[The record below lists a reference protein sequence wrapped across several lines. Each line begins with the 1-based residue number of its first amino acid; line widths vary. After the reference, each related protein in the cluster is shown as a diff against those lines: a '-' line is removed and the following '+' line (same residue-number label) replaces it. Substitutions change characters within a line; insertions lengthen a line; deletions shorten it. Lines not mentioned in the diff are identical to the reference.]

1 MRPNDLSRVPAMLV
15 DSLHCNPSLFVAA
28 ASEAEEEEEEESGL
42 DFFCFFNFVIYLS
55 PVGHH
60 QP

>member
-1 MRPNDLSRVPAMLV
+1 MLV
-15 DSLHCNPSLFVAA
+15 ASLHCNPSLFVAA
-28 ASEAEEEEEEESGL
+28 ASEEEEEEEPGL
-42 DFFCFFNFVIYLS
+42 NFFCFFNFVIYLS

>member
-1 MRPNDLSRVPAMLV
+1 MLV

-28 ASEAEEEEEEESGL
+28 ASEEEEEEEEEPGL
-42 DFFCFFNFVIYLS
+42 NFFCFFNFVIYLS

>member
-1 MRPNDLSRVPAMLV
+1 MLV

-28 ASEAEEEEEEESGL
+28 ASEEEEEEEPGL
-42 DFFCFFNFVIYLS
+42 NFVRFFNFVIYLS